1 MAGIGIK
8 LNRIFEK
15 NTITTDLVGFA
26 YSSAVTVAPMFVVIG
41 NIILMGYV
49 LGFNDVGY
57 LDRELFSCT
66 VLYTFIFSLLT
77 VSPFNAVLSK
87 YMQDVIYEER
97 YQDILPC
104 YYLGLVMNM
113 TLSCLLGI
121 PFCLWEH
128 FIGGVEVFYVFTGF

>member
-128 FIGGVEVFYVFTGF
+128 FIGGVEVF